1 MYFDILKKM
10 IFFLIGAGKDRFLD
24 RNIMKNHLNNS
35 EIQERMRILLEISA
49 ILTSTYD
56 LDGLMRRL
64 FGKVAE
70 VLGAAAGSLWLRER
84 ESDELVC
91 KVALLPN
98 VFLMEGKRLKLGQ
111 GIAGSVAQ
119 SKKGMIITDV
129 EKEPR
134 WDRSF
139 DQKTGFRTK
148 SILCVPLVVHGRSI
162 GSIQL
167 VNKLREEEQF
177 SKADLELLGS
187 LANNCAAAIENARLL
202 QELQAKRQLERE
214 LEIARSI
221 QESMLPQ
228 KFPTIE
234 GIEVAAAT
242 FPAHELGGDLYDVL
256 QVGPQKYGFV
266 IADVSGKS
274 LPASLFMAKTCG
286 LIRAESREGVTPSQI
301 LRSVNDMLIDHSDIG
316 MFVTIFYAI
325 YDAQSESISYAN
337 AGHCAPLLIRQN
349 GEHQLL
355 EPHGK
360 PLGIVSGLMLPEGNI
375 SLNGGDLL
383 IFYTDG
389 IVEAMDKDDEQ
400 FGETRFLELLK
411 ESRDEPLPG
420 IIVRIRE
427 AVIAFTGGS
436 QQDDITLLA
445 FRRHT

>member
-1 MYFDILKKM
+1 MCKKEPV
-10 IFFLIGAGKDRFLD
+10 FGLD
-24 RNIMKNHLNNS
+24 IMKNPLNNA
-35 EIQERMRILLEISA
+35 EIQERMRILLEMSA

-56 LDGLMRRL
+56 HDKLMRRL
-64 FGKVAE
+64 FDKVAE

-98 VFLMEGKRLKLGQ
+98 VFLMEGKRLKVGQ
-111 GIAGSVAQ
+111 GIAGSVAL

-139 DQKTGFRTK
+139 DQKTGFRTR
-148 SILCVPLVVHGRSI
+148 SILCVPMVVHGRSI

-167 VNKLREEEQF
+167 VNKFREEEQF

-221 QESMLPQ
+221 QESMLPR
-228 KFPTIE
+228 KFPNIK

-286 LIRAESREGVTPSQI
+286 LIRAESREGVTPSHI
-301 LRSVNDMLIDHSDIG
+301 LCSVNDMLIDSSDTG

-325 YDAQSESISYAN
+325 YDTQSESISYAN
-337 AGHCAPLLIRQN
+337 AGHCPPLLIRRN

-355 EPHGK
+355 VTHGK
-360 PLGIVSGLMLPEGNI
+360 PLGIVSELILPEESV
-375 SLNGGDLL
+375 SLNEGDLL

-400 FGETRFLELLK
+400 FGETRFLELVK
-411 ESRDEPLPG
+411 ESRDGPLPR
-420 IIVRIRE
+420 IIDRIRE

-445 FRRHT
+445 VRRHALEESASLSK